1 VNALRR
7 QLLIAAAAG
16 LALARAPAY
25 AGESRLRQGVE
36 YRDIPPQPVPAG
48 PRIEV
53 VEFFWYGCPHC
64 NLLQPFLEQ
73 WLKKKPADVEFRR
86 VPAIFRQSWI
96 AHARLFYTLEALD
109 ELDRLHQAVYRA
121 IHTEGK
127 RLDSADTTTEWAVQ
141 NGIDKAKF
149 IAAYDAPEVA
159 RKDEQAIAQTRSYQ
173 IEGTPSIV
181 VDGRYVTSSSMSESY
196 AGVVVIVDDLVRLA
210 RERRPKAT

>member
-7 QLLIAAAAG
+7 QLVIATAAA
-16 LALARAPAY
+16 LALSRLPAF
-25 AGESRLRQGVE
+25 AVESRLRQGVE
-36 YRDIPPQPVPAG
+36 YRDIAPQPVPPG

-64 NLLQPFLEQ
+64 NMLQPFLEQ
-73 WLKKKPADVEFRR
+73 WLKRKPADVEFRR

-96 AHARLFYTLEALD
+96 AHARLFYTLETLG

-121 IHTEGK
+121 IHTESK
-127 RLDSADTTTEWAVQ
+127 PLNSADSAAEWAVQ

-159 RKDEQAIAQTRSYQ
+159 KKVEQAIAQTRSYQ
-173 IEGTPSIV
+173 VEGTPSVV
-181 VDGRYVTSSSMSESY
+181 VDGRYVTSSSMSETY
-196 AGVVVIVDDLVRLA
+196 AGVMVIVDDLVRLA
-210 RERRPKAT
+210 RERRPKS